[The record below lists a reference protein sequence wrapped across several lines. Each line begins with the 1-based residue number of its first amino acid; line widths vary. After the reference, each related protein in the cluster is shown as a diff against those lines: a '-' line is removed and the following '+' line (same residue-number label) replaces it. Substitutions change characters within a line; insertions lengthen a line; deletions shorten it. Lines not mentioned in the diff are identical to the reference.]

1 MSRSPRPVAVRTIAS
16 TLAALLALSG
26 PVPARARADA
36 AQAQAAGA
44 PIVPSCGAMQAT
56 VNKLKSGLPLQDE
69 WIKRSE
75 AKLRAAEDGVR
86 GAQEELQSMA
96 LKAAVDLVDRQLEI
110 VRELKSGIAKAAAS
124 NAAFRFAMA
133 SVTRSRN
140 PLNSG
145 PLVLRSSGLM
155 APSVFKS
162 SAMEPFLPRAA
173 TRTSSSARSSL
184 AASTPARMSR
194 SSWARSVMA
203 NPSCR
208 MAQSPF
214 GSHSGTRGHDQCAPD
229 VAC

>member
-1 MSRSPRPVAVRTIAS
+1 VAVRTIAS

-75 AKLRAAEDGVR
+75 AQLRAAEDGVR

-124 NAAFRFAMA
+124 NA
-133 SVTRSRN
+133 TRQKWLDRVDMIKKAAEKVEDAEKLGKAGVEGN
-140 PLNSG
+140 QLGAAIAQNRG
-145 PLVLRSSGLM
+145 RHRLV
-155 APSVFKS
+155 
-162 SAMEPFLPRAA
+162 
-173 TRTSSSARSSL
+173 
-184 AASTPARMSR
+184 
-194 SSWARSVMA
+194 
-203 NPSCR
+203 
-208 MAQSPF
+208 
-214 GSHSGTRGHDQCAPD
+214 
-229 VAC
+229 